1 MNKTAEY
8 ERRLSGSYMKIPIEE
23 EHTLDEQMILK
34 NRPKGILSME
44 KCFCDGKA
52 EYWYLISGRQSL
64 ESFCQF
70 HEVGISFVEKVIV
83 SICSQIAIM
92 EKHMLSPDGLLL
104 SPEYLFVDNHTQEI
118 IFTFYPCD
126 TVELSLQFQRLMEY
140 LLTKINHKD
149 VNAVSMAYELYEKT
163 LEDGYSI
170 WDIQESI
177 AKNRISRGMTESGTL
192 TEKEETSIQDQ
203 QPQETGNIDSVES
216 VYELAQPK
224 EKDSIWSKLLEN
236 EVIRE
241 WHDTLLGSKRK
252 NKSTF
257 NKKEID
263 SKKGTV
269 GKQGEKKERKKT
281 EKHEK
286 NSFWKQEKKQVI
298 YPSDCEPEKEDMP
311 LHPTICLSDYREH
324 PEGLLLYEGYE
335 DFRDIRLD
343 KRNAIIGKGEGADI
357 IINKETI
364 SHVHAKL
371 SYENEEYYLE
381 DLNSTNGCMVN
392 GKLLHYHE
400 RQKLH
405 SNDILCFADV
415 KYRFV

>member
-1 MNKTAEY
+1 MNRTAEY

-23 EHTLDEQMILK
+23 EHTLDEQIILK

-163 LEDGYSI
+163 LEEGYSI

-177 AKNRISRGMTESGTL
+177 AKNRISRGMEEPGIMA
-192 TEKEETSIQDQ
+192 EKEETYIQDLQ
-203 QPQETGNIDSVES
+203 LKETEKKDFIES
-216 VYELAQPK
+216 VSEPDCPK
-224 EKDSIWSKLLEN
+224 EKESIWSKLFESEGL
-236 EVIRE
+236 RE
-241 WHDTLLGSKRK
+241 WHELLFRPTEK
-252 NKSTF
+252 NKSIF
-257 NKKEID
+257 NKIKTD
-263 SKKGTV
+263 SKSNDIEKQNEKKKRRKREKHV
-269 GKQGEKKERKKT
+269 NRRFGKQE
-281 EKHEK
+281 
-286 NSFWKQEKKQVI
+286 QKQVI
-298 YPSDCEPEKEDMP
+298 YPSDAEPEKDDMP